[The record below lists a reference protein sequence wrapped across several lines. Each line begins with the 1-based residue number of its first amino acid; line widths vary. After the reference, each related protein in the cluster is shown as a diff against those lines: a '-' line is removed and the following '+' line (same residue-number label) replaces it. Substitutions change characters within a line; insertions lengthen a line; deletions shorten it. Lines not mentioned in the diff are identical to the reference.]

1 MAKKASETKKTE
13 TTKKAKT
20 PAKTAAKKTK
30 APAKKTI
37 SAYKQ
42 SAAEK
47 KLAAELAELTKQ
59 MNAEG
64 LLFLI
69 EQARVHLYNMQVE
82 ALEEDLQAIE
92 EKRTKTV
99 SVKKTQPKK
108 DFRIERSSD
117 GSVYHIISGG
127 KWKLINADELFSILK
142 IVNAKLDDNEIRLNL
157 IHWFFKERGD
167 FVADLGLADTH
178 DPRWLELIKLLKTNF
193 KIKI

>member
-1 MAKKASETKKTE
+1 
-13 TTKKAKT
+13 
-20 PAKTAAKKTK
+20 
-30 APAKKTI
+30 
-37 SAYKQ
+37 
-42 SAAEK
+42 
-47 KLAAELAELTKQ
+47 
-59 MNAEG
+59 
-64 LLFLI
+64 
-69 EQARVHLYNMQVE
+69 MQVE

-92 EKRTKTV
+92 EKRAKTV
-99 SVKKTQPKK
+99 SVKKAQPKK
-108 DFRIERSSD
+108 DFRIERASD

>member
-1 MAKKASETKKTE
+1 MAKKASETK

-20 PAKTAAKKTK
+20 PAKTAAKKTTK

-47 KLAAELAELTKQ
+47 KLVTELAELTKQ
-59 MNAEG
+59 MDAEG

-92 EKRTKTV
+92 EKRAKAALT
-99 SVKKTQPKK
+99 VKKAQPKK

-157 IHWFFKERGD
+157 IHWFFKERSD
-167 FVADLGLADTH
+167 FVSDLGLADTH

>member
-1 MAKKASETKKTE
+1 MAKKASETK
-13 TTKKAKT
+13 TTKKAKP
-20 PAKTAAKKTK
+20 PAKTAAKKTAK

-47 KLAAELAELTKQ
+47 KLVTELAKLTKQ
-59 MNAEG
+59 MDAEG

-82 ALEEDLQAIE
+82 ALEEDLQEIE
-92 EKRTKTV
+92 EKRAKTV
-99 SVKKTQPKK
+99 SVKKAQPKK
-108 DFRIERSSD
+108 DFRIERASD

-142 IVNAKLDDNEIRLNL
+142 IVNAKLDENEIRLNL

-167 FVADLGLADTH
+167 FVGDLGLADTH

>member
-1 MAKKASETKKTE
+1 MAKKANESK
-13 TTKKAKT
+13 TTKKAKV
-20 PAKTAAKKTK
+20 
-30 APAKKTI
+30 PAKKTI

-47 KLAAELAELTKQ
+47 KLVTELTELTKQ
-59 MNAEG
+59 MDAEG
-64 LLFLI
+64 ILFLI

-92 EKRTKTV
+92 EKRAKTV
-99 SVKKTQPKK
+99 SVKKAQPKK
-108 DFRIERSSD
+108 DFRIERASD

-167 FVADLGLADTH
+167 FVSDLGLADTH